1 MAPATTSMR
10 EFGIDFAISSS
21 CCSGGRSVCKRSTAC
36 LSEVSYR
43 ANGECQAGTVVG
55 PPRREGALTG
65 SHVIAVPRSSVAATV
80 GIIAMGAS
88 ADGAVWIR
96 TCVSKRLPAIIKQHR
111 SQVAIIS

>member
-1 MAPATTSMR
+1 MR

-43 ANGECQAGTVVG
+43 ANGDKAEAVVG
-55 PPRREGALTG
+55 PPRREGTLTG
-65 SHVIAVPRSSVAATV
+65 SHAIAVPRSSVAATV

-96 TCVSKRLPAIIKQHR
+96 TCVSKRLPAIIKQH
-111 SQVAIIS
+111 